1 MSLPVVNL
9 QSALV
14 NAKGIILEPWIQFFQ
29 QFVQKPTA
37 ASAQSVNASYTAKE
51 PGSLSVVGGTALQ
64 ITRGSTTVAVTGNFI
79 PVEIGDVVSWTGGAT
94 VVFFPRY

>member
-37 ASAQSVNASYTAKE
+37 ASTQSVNANYTAKE
-51 PGSLSVVGGTALQ
+51 PGSLSIVGGTGLQ
-64 ITRGSTTVAVTGNFI
+64 VTRGSTTVAVTSDFLS
-79 PVEIGDVVSWTGGAT
+79 VEIGDIVSWSGSPA